1 MFKDSFIKGEKN
13 IGLKVLVFPA
23 SLTMHIIIVLF
34 LLVYPLLSTGNLPT
48 VEVYSAFLAPPPP
61 PPKKRASKKPRTRIK
76 PVQTQTNIKPG
87 QLVAPVEIPD
97 EIAEEELTDIGIEG
111 GVEGS

>member
-48 VEVYSAFLAPPPP
+48 VEIYSAFLAPPPP
-61 PPKKRASKKPRTRIK
+61 PPP
-76 PVQTQTNIKPG
+76 PP
-87 QLVAPVEIPD
+87 P
-97 EIAEEELTDIGIEG
+97 
-111 GVEGS
+111 